1 MARGFTV
8 TRLTWTDPP
17 LGGID
22 LPKARLEMVAGFGS
36 GLARRAGDASDVLWA
51 VGDRGPNLKVDV
63 AHERYGLR
71 IEGEHAEID
80 GAKIMPRPDIGP
92 ALAELRLTGNT
103 VELVRA
109 LPIRG
114 TSGRAISGLP
124 GPGSMHAVT
133 EPALD
138 LAGNLIAPDPSGVD
152 SEGIV
157 ALADGGFIV
166 GDEYGPSLLRLD
178 ADATVIERWVPYGT
192 EVSFADANHVVRAVL
207 PAIAAQRRLNRGFE
221 GLALSPDGKR
231 LHLVF
236 QSPLAHPDERAH
248 RKARHVRI
256 WTLDAATGAVEAQY
270 LYPFDPPE
278 SFVRDEGAKWRDIKI
293 SEIVAL
299 ADGSL
304 LVLER
309 VSATTKIY
317 RIAPTT
323 PLPPEHLDIATRPT
337 LEELSADGLDL
348 PVLAK
353 TLILDTGEVPEI
365 GADLE
370 GMVVLSPHD
379 LLLVND
385 NDFGCEG
392 VSTHFWRVHFD
403 DPIFA

>member
-8 TRLTWTDPP
+8 TRLAWTDPP

-22 LPKARLEMVAGFGS
+22 LPKGRLEVVAGFGS
-36 GLARRAGDASDVLWA
+36 GLARRSGDSPETLWA
-51 VGDRGPNLKVDV
+51 VGDRGPNLKADV
-63 AHERYGLR
+63 AFDLYGLR
-71 IEGEHAEID
+71 LAGSHQATD

-92 ALAELRLTGNT
+92 ALAELRLTGDR
-103 VELVRA
+103 VELVRT

-114 TSGRAISGLP
+114 ASGGSISGLP

-133 EPALD
+133 EPAID
-138 LAGNLIAPDPSGVD
+138 LAGNLLPPDPSGAD
-152 SEGIV
+152 TEGVV
-157 ALADGGFIV
+157 ALTDGGFV
-166 GDEYGPSLLRLD
+166 VSDEYGPSLLRLD
-178 ADATVIERWVPYGT
+178 SAANVLERWVPAGR
-192 EVSFADANHVVRAVL
+192 EGDFAGADYPVRGVL

-221 GLALSPDGKR
+221 GLALSPDGQQ

-236 QSPLAHPDERAH
+236 QSPLAHPDEHAH
-248 RKARHVRI
+248 RKARHVRL
-256 WTLDAATGAVEAQY
+256 WTLATDTGVVDAQY
-270 LYPFDPPE
+270 LYPLDASE
-278 SFVRDEGAKWRDIKI
+278 SFVRDDGAKAHDIKV

-317 RIAPTT
+317 RVALTT

-337 LEELSADGLDL
+337 LEELSADRLDL

-353 TLILDTGEVPEI
+353 TLILDTSDVPEI

-370 GMVVLSPHD
+370 GMVVLSSHD

-392 VSTHFWRVHFD
+392 VSTGFWRVYFD
-403 DPIFA
+403 HAIFA